1 MDFEG
6 DNDNIIN
13 DIDADFLTERELEN
27 GDSIQP
33 FVDEVIFLIHLN
45 RDLTEDQDG
54 EVPLNVILK
63 GFISFIKSKIISR
76 SSDKVGLIIFN
87 TSHTRNTLNFEG
99 IDVIHPLSHP
109 SADMIT
115 KSSSLTASSM
125 IPSDK
130 QLPLHEAL
138 WLCNNTFKE
147 LGSKMESSK
156 RIFLFTSEDTPPGGS
171 EINRVQA
178 KKHADQLSSSEI
190 DIELFPIRMKG
201 KMFNY
206 SAFYS
211 DIITLDPDDINNDL
225 IDPSDKLSDL
235 AVRIRKREFKKKRLG
250 RVDFRIGE
258 GVIVGTQFY
267 ALINQIKMPSGL
279 NLNAE
284 NNKIVRTINKYI
296 CVETQQELYEKDIG
310 TYIPLGEK
318 KVEFT
323 KEEINKIKDFGEPG
337 LVLLGFKPRDKLKI
351 YHNIKAPYFIYP
363 DDERVENS
371 GKFFDGLIESMIKMK
386 KVAIARFIPRN
397 KSKVRFVAL
406 TPQKE

>member
-1 MDFEG
+1 
-6 DNDNIIN
+6 
-13 DIDADFLTERELEN
+13 
-27 GDSIQP
+27 
-33 FVDEVIFLIHLN
+33 
-45 RDLTEDQDG
+45 
-54 EVPLNVILK
+54 
-63 GFISFIKSKIISR
+63 
-76 SSDKVGLIIFN
+76 
-87 TSHTRNTLNFEG
+87 
-99 IDVIHPLSHP
+99 
-109 SADMIT
+109 
-115 KSSSLTASSM
+115 
-125 IPSDK
+125 
-130 QLPLHEAL
+130 
-138 WLCNNTFKE
+138 
-147 LGSKMESSK
+147 
-156 RIFLFTSEDTPPGGS
+156 
-171 EINRVQA
+171 
-178 KKHADQLSSSEI
+178 
-190 DIELFPIRMKG
+190 
-201 KMFNY
+201 
-206 SAFYS
+206 
-211 DIITLDPDDINNDL
+211 
-225 IDPSDKLSDL
+225 
-235 AVRIRKREFKKKRLG
+235 
-250 RVDFRIGE
+250 
-258 GVIVGTQFY
+258 
-267 ALINQIKMPSGL
+267 MPSGL